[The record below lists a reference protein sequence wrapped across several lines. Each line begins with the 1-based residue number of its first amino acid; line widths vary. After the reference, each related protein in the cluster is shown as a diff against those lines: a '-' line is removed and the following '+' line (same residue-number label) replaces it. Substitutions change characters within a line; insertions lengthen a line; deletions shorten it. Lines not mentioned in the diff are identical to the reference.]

1 MRNPESLE
9 VVQKPPADISL
20 HSTVQRL
27 WEPLI
32 IKSLKGEKLDFDIQ
46 QIDRIIVLAEDSFRA
61 GRLPLPFDW
70 ARDIRSAQLEHDFNK
85 AAVTRNSSD
94 LEDWRQFWK
103 DRLAWSEKTSMQ
115 VVQEL
120 LKYVLAL
127 HGALAIACVT
137 ALSTDKPP
145 VVRSLYVFGLL
156 VSGVGILTIL
166 AGQYA
171 FGMYCSHY
179 FARVSGKLIRRRGW
193 HFISAIPRWLGLRR
207 MQLWL
212 SLASWLMTAS
222 ILFFAFYV
230 FVFFLV
236 VISR

>member
-1 MRNPESLE
+1 MCNPGLPE
-9 VVQKPPADISL
+9 VVRAPPTDISL
-20 HSTVQRL
+20 HNTVRRL
-27 WEPLI
+27 WEPL
-32 IKSLKGEKLDFDIQ
+32 KGRSLQGERLDFDIQ
-46 QIDRIIVLAEDSFRA
+46 QIDGIIVAAEDSFRA

-85 AAVTRNSSD
+85 AAVARNSSD
-94 LEDWRQFWK
+94 LEEWRQFWK
-103 DRLAWSEKTSMQ
+103 DRLAWSEKTGMQ

-137 ALSTDKPP
+137 ALSTDKSP

-156 VSGVGILTIL
+156 VSGVGILAML
-166 AGQYA
+166 SGQYA
-171 FGMYCSHY
+171 FGTYCSHH
-179 FARVSGKLIRRRGW
+179 FARVSGKLIRKRSRR
-193 HFISAIPRWLGLRR
+193 FMSAIPRWLGLRR

-212 SLASWLMTAS
+212 NLASWLMTAS
-222 ILFFAFYV
+222 ILLFALYV

-236 VISR
+236 VTSW